1 MSDVEDFQVVKPKIK
16 GFICTTAH
24 PVGCMKSV
32 ERQLQYAGE
41 HITQFGRYKN
51 ALVLGASSGFGLAS
65 RIALA
70 KSNKTATVGVF
81 LERAPRERRT
91 GSPGHYATK
100 AFADYCTKEG
110 IYCKDFNADGF
121 SNETRKQVADAIR
134 SDMGKIDLLVYSLAA
149 PRRTDPNT
157 GETYSSV
164 LKPIGKPYT
173 SKTMSLLN
181 GEISPVE
188 ITEASAE
195 EIAGTVKVMGG
206 DDWKIWVE
214 FLKAEGLL
222 SEGFVTVAY
231 SYIGS
236 ELTYPIYKDGTIG
249 AAKMD
254 LEATARVIGEV
265 LKSLKGHSLIS
276 VNKALITQ
284 ASSAIPVVPLY
295 LSLLYKVMKSQGL
308 HEDCIAQMV
317 RLFNEYLFKDLDS
330 ITLDNE
336 GRIRIDDW
344 ELKPEVQKEVLRL
357 WDEVTPENL
366 SQLGDVAG
374 VQSDYLKVFG
384 FDYDDIDYGA
394 AVNIAV

>member
-1 MSDVEDFQVVKPKIK
+1 MSEVEDFQVVKPKIK

-32 ERQLQYAGE
+32 ERQLQYASD
-41 HITQFGRYKN
+41 HITQCGRYKN

-70 KSNKTATVGVF
+70 KSNRTATVGVF

-100 AFADYCTKEG
+100 AFAEYCAKEG

-121 SNETRKQVADAIR
+121 SNDTRKQVAEAIR
-134 SDMGKIDLLVYSLAA
+134 SDLGKIDLLVYSLAA

-164 LKPIGKPYT
+164 LKPIGKTYN

-188 ITEASAE
+188 ITEASAD

-214 FLKAEGLL
+214 FLKSEGLL

-249 AAKMD
+249 AAKKH
-254 LEATARVIGEV
+254 LESTARVIGEV
-265 LKSLKGHSLIS
+265 LKPIKGHSLVS

-295 LSLLYKVMKSQGL
+295 LSLLYKVMKSKGL

-330 ITLDNE
+330 ISLDNE

-357 WDEVTPENL
+357 WDQVTPENL
-366 SQLGDVAG
+366 AQLGDVSG

-384 FDYDDIDYGA
+384 FDYEDIDYA
-394 AVNIAV
+394 EAVNIAV

>member
-32 ERQLQYAGE
+32 ERQLQYAGD
-41 HITQFGRYKN
+41 HIVPCGKYKN
-51 ALVLGASSGFGLAS
+51 ALILGASSGFGLAS

-70 KSNKTATVGVF
+70 KSNRTATVGVF

-91 GSPGHYATK
+91 GSPGHYATN
-100 AFADYCTKEG
+100 AFADYCAKEG

-121 SNETRKQVADAIR
+121 SNDTRKQVAQAIR
-134 SDMGKIDLLVYSLAA
+134 SDMGKIDLLVYSLAS
-149 PRRTDPNT
+149 PRRTDPDT

-164 LKPIGKPYT
+164 LKPIGQAYT
-173 SKTMSLLN
+173 SRTMSLLN
-181 GEISPVE
+181 GDISPVE

-206 DDWKIWVE
+206 DDWKLWIE
-214 FLKAEGLL
+214 FLKSEELL
-222 SEGFVTVAY
+222 GEGFVTVAY

-249 AAKMD
+249 AAKKD
-254 LEATARVIGEV
+254 LESKANEIADL
-265 LKSLKGHSLIS
+265 LKPIKGHSLVS

-295 LSLLYKVMKSQGL
+295 LSLLYKVMKSKGL

-317 RLFNEYLFKDLDS
+317 RLFNSYLFKDLDS
-330 ITLDNE
+330 LALDAE

-344 ELKPEVQKEVLRL
+344 ELKPEVQREVLRL
-357 WDEVTPENL
+357 WDEVTSENL
-366 SQLGDVAG
+366 AELGDVAG
-374 VQSDYLKVFG
+374 VQSDYLRVFG
-384 FDYDDIDYGA
+384 FDYDGIDYA
-394 AVNIAV
+394 EAVNIAV

>member
-32 ERQLQYAGE
+32 ERQLEYAGE
-41 HITQFGRYKN
+41 NIAQCGRYKN
-51 ALVLGASSGFGLAS
+51 ALILGASSGFGLAS

-100 AFADYCTKEG
+100 TFSDYCAKEG

-121 SNETRKQVADAIR
+121 SHDTRKQVADAIR
-134 SDMGKIDLLVYSLAA
+134 SDMGKIDLLIYSLAA
-149 PRRTDPNT
+149 PRRTDPDT

-164 LKPIGKPYT
+164 LKPIGKTYT
-173 SKTMSLLN
+173 SRTMSLLN

-195 EIAGTVKVMGG
+195 EIAGTIKVMGG
-206 DDWKIWVE
+206 DDWKLWVE
-214 FLKAEGLL
+214 FLKDEGLL

-249 AAKMD
+249 AAKKD
-254 LEATARVIGEV
+254 LESKASEIGDI
-265 LKSLKGHSLIS
+265 LKPIKGHSLVS

-317 RLFNEYLFKDLDS
+317 RLFNNYLFKDLDS
-330 ITLDNE
+330 IALDGE

-357 WDEVTPENL
+357 WDEVTSVNL
-366 SQLGDVAG
+366 AQLGDVSG
-374 VQSDYLKVFG
+374 VQSDYLRVFG
-384 FDYDDIDYGA
+384 FDYEDIDYGE